1 MSLIKFFNLVV
12 TFIVAVALYNLFF
25 SAESKNKFAQLQK
38 ENKLL
43 LEETQLLAE
52 ENSILESS
60 IQSRQKN
67 DAHAEKF
74 AREELNLIFE
84 GEQYLSFEE
93 INTDEPKR

>member
-1 MSLIKFFNLVV
+1 M
-12 TFIVAVALYNLFF
+12 YNLFF

-74 AREELNLIFE
+74 AREELNLIYENEDF
-84 GEQYLSFEE
+84 LRFEE
-93 INTDEPKR
+93 VKPNEPQE

>member
-25 SAESKNKFAQLQK
+25 STESKNKFAQLQK

-74 AREELNLIFE
+74 AREELNLV
-84 GEQYLSFEE
+84 YK
-93 INTDEPKR
+93 DEDFLRFKEVEPNEPQE